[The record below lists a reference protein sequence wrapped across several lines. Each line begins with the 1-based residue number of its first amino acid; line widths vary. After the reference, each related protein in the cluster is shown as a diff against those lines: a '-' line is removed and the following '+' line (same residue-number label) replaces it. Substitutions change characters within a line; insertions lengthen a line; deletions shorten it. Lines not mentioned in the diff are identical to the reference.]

1 MSVVC
6 SAETDGGQVTE
17 TVGPSVV
24 KTQKSSDKFCGI
36 EWTKRKGEETS
47 QSCSVSVSHTY
58 QGGITTWTTN
68 LVLI

>member
-36 EWTKRKGEETS
+36 EWSKRERRPANH
-47 QSCSVSVSHTY
+47 VLFLSHTHTREGL
-58 QGGITTWTTN
+58 QPGSPT
-68 LVLI
+68 LC